1 MKNKLTK
8 NTRPSLA
15 VAALAICGLAAP
27 ANAAI
32 VDGLVEY
39 WELDGDYNAGVDA
52 SHAGSLVTTGAGSGT
67 FVTGKFGSAIDL
79 SNSGG
84 NQAYISVGG
93 DENDMDFAGGN
104 MSFSAWYTTESLY
117 TNWQT
122 LAGKGEGNGWRIARA
137 GGSGNGMTFSGR
149 KPHNFAAQTDDQSG
163 GWHHL
168 VTTVE
173 GGIRTD
179 MYVDGE
185 LVGSDTSGYALQD
198 RANAMQIGGN
208 PDAANRGWNGNIDD
222 VAVWDRVLTADE
234 VSSIYN
240 GGDGASIGSLT
251 GSGVP
256 EPSSIALL
264 GLGGLAL
271 AFRKRR

>member
-1 MKNKLTK
+1 MKNKIMK
-8 NTRPSLA
+8 NRRSGLA
-15 VAALAICGLAAP
+15 VAALAICGLAVP

-32 VDGLVEY
+32 VDGLVDY

-52 SHAGSLVTTGAGSGT
+52 SHVGTLVTTGTGSGT
-67 FVTGKFGSAIDL
+67 FVAGKFGSGIDL
-79 SNSGG
+79 ANSAG
-84 NQAYISVGG
+84 NQAVITIGG
-93 DENDMDFAGGN
+93 DENDMDFDGGN

-117 TNWQT
+117 TGWQT

-163 GWHHL
+163 AWHHV

-173 GGIRTD
+173 GGVRTD
-179 MYVDGE
+179 MYVDGV
-185 LVGSDTSGYALQD
+185 LVGSDTSGYAIQG
-198 RANAMQIGGN
+198 RNNAMQIGGN

-222 VAVWDRVLTADE
+222 VAVWNRVLTADE

-240 GGDGASIGSLT
+240 GGDGASIGSLI
-251 GSGVP
+251 SVIP
-256 EPSSIALL
+256 EPSSTALL
-264 GLGGLAL
+264 GLGGLFL